1 MLDDK
6 IRKRMLE
13 FFNESL
19 NQIDPNR
26 TIEEQGKGW
35 SHLIFLGEKLFKEY
49 FPDYAL
55 MITMEGIFVKKNN
68 SSEWIKIIDFIK
80 VFYPSI

>member
-13 FFNESL
+13 FFNEPL

-26 TIEEQGKGW
+26 TIEQQTRGW
-35 SHLIFLGEKLFKEY
+35 KYLIFLGEKLFKEY

-55 MITMEGIFVKKNN
+55 MIKIEGIFVKKNN
-68 SSEWIKIIDFIK
+68 TSEWIKIIDFIK
-80 VFYPSI
+80 VFQ